1 LLSVSIEKA
10 LEQGLGTRFVFYAK
24 RLRTYSIHQTYEVR
38 WNLEGATDESVLA
51 SWARMS
57 HLFPRV
63 RTLSLH
69 TDGLCLLQ
77 EPATFARFLAPG
89 RLLSLNLRLI
99 SGIAVHSDVTAALRV
114 AGTSIQKLQVR
125 AFGVNAKEWT
135 EQTHAILSSATK
147 LRVVDAKM
155 PLDYTHL
162 LYLVQNSHL
171 TRLEL
176 DCIRSEQK
184 PHVMTPLP
192 KGSFALQELVV
203 VNDQTPTAWVIR
215 SLLDA
220 CISPSLVVCRF
231 DLSLNPSLDAHDF
244 RKIFQSLG
252 AHINLR
258 HLTIDGPEELHGDL
272 TIAHILPI
280 LKDLRNLKELELP
293 SDIVPNLPMVMLTE
307 LLHSCPR
314 LESWRLSSND
324 ELPLADS
331 LCSLSFTAFVALI
344 KSHPRIQRLPVI
356 VSMED
361 QPLLKQSFVPPSM
374 YTDSLDVRD
383 VQNME
388 VTKQLVHVFF
398 PSVDC
403 LLVWSNGSTEEVL
416 IFEN

>member
-1 LLSVSIEKA
+1 
-10 LEQGLGTRFVFYAK
+10 VFYAK
-24 RLRTYSIHQTYEVR
+24 RLRTYSVHQTYEVR
-38 WNLEGATDESVLA
+38 WNLEGAIDESVLA

-69 TDGLCLLQ
+69 TDALCLLQ
-77 EPATFARFLAPG
+77 EPATFSRFLAPG
-89 RLLSLNLRLI
+89 RLLSLNVRLI

-162 LYLVQNSHL
+162 SYLVQNSHL

-176 DCIRSEQK
+176 NCSMSERN

-192 KGSFALQELVV
+192 KGSLALQELVV
-203 VNDQTPTAWVIR
+203 VNDQTPAAWVIR

-220 CISPSLVVCRF
+220 CASPSLVICRF
-231 DLSLNPSLDAHDF
+231 DLSSNPSLEAHNF
-244 RKIFQSLG
+244 RNIFRSLE
-252 AHINLR
+252 AHIYLR
-258 HLTIDGPEELHGDL
+258 CLTIDGPEDLHGDL
-272 TIAHILPI
+272 TIAQIFPI
-280 LKDLRNLKELELP
+280 LKGLRNLEELELP
-293 SDIVPNLPMVMLTE
+293 SDIVPDLPMAMLLE

-314 LESWRLSSND
+314 LESWRLSSN
-324 ELPLADS
+324 EIPLAES

-344 KSHPRIQRLPVI
+344 KSHPHIQHLPVI

-361 QPLLKQSFVPPSM
+361 RLPPEQGFVLPSL
-374 YTDSLDVRD
+374 YTDCLDVRD

-388 VTKQLVHVFF
+388 ETKQLVHGFF

-403 LLVWSNGSTEEVL
+403 LLVWSDDSTEEVL
-416 IFEN
+416 LFEN